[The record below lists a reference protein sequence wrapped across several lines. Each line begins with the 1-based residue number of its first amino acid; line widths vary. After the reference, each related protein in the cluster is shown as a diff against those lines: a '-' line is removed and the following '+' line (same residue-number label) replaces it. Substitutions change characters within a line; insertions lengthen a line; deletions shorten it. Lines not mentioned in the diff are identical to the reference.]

1 MPFAKIIP
9 GGSFAITPRFVI
21 LRLYFLGLA
30 TGFLALLPGVPAIS
44 AQSAPAIPRVTFTK
58 TLKGSFPEYL
68 ALTIDTKGNATYD
81 SHKLDE
87 PAAPRPLQIST
98 DTTAQ
103 VFSLTR
109 SLDYFRSLNLD
120 AHHKVANMGLKVLT
134 YQNAGEIN
142 TVQFNYTENREA
154 QQLTD
159 ILEKISNVEERIAQ
173 LEYAMKYDH
182 LQLPQILSQVQDG
195 MNNSY
200 FVEAA
205 LMIPTLEKISADP
218 HYLHLAQSRA
228 REIELRIRQNK

>member
-1 MPFAKIIP
+1 
-9 GGSFAITPRFVI
+9 
-21 LRLYFLGLA
+21 
-30 TGFLALLPGVPAIS
+30 
-44 AQSAPAIPRVTFTK
+44 
-58 TLKGSFPEYL
+58 
-68 ALTIDTKGNATYD
+68 
-81 SHKLDE
+81 
-87 PAAPRPLQIST
+87 
-98 DTTAQ
+98 
-103 VFSLTR
+103 
-109 SLDYFRSLNLD
+109 
-120 AHHKVANMGLKVLT
+120 MGLKVLT